1 MISFADTRL
10 VGCFNIFNYKFQ
22 EHILS
27 TVSGYLANRYVP
39 LIYFFFCVP
48 FYLKKE
54 YKQLLQMDIYT
65 WKLCLF

>member
-1 MISFADTRL
+1 MISFTDTRL

-39 LIYFFFCVP
+39 L
-48 FYLKKE
+48 
-54 YKQLLQMDIYT
+54 
-65 WKLCLF
+65 